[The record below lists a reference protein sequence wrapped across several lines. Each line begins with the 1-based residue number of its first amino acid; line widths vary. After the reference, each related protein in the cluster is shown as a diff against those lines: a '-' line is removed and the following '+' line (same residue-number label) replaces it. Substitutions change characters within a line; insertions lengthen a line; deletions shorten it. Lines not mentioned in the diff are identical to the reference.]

1 MIKYLSN
8 KSTLKFENSE
18 TSLYSWSKLLRSPLF
33 IYSSDAGKKRAFVL
47 ADRTCC
53 HHSGKLQG
61 EEHETAQ
68 EHRQARK
75 LPIHTQTVSGCNRGQ

>member
-1 MIKYLSN
+1 MIKYQSN
-8 KSTLKFENSE
+8 KNTLKYENSE

-68 EHRQARK
+68 EHRPARK
-75 LPIHTQTVSGCNRGQ
+75 LPIHTPTVSGCNRGQ

>member
-1 MIKYLSN
+1 MKTVKLA
-8 KSTLKFENSE
+8 STHGQS
-18 TSLYSWSKLLRSPLF
+18 YSDQLCLF
-33 IYSSDAGKKRAFVL
+33 ILLMQARKRAFVL

-53 HHSGKLQG
+53 HHNGKLQG

-75 LPIHTQTVSGCNRGQ
+75 LPIHTPTVSGCNRGQ